1 MDIDEIKTLM
11 EAMAASDL
19 SEMQVEKDG
28 WTLRLIRSVP
38 CAAPTPMPMPMP
50 MPRAAAKEATTVAPS
65 VAKPTA
71 AKVVAVDT
79 SVRSPLSGVVHLRP
93 APDAPP
99 FVEAGQSVAS
109 GDVLCLVEAMKM
121 FNEIRAE
128 RPGTVEALLVCAG
141 EEVEAGQSLL
151 RIA

>member
-28 WTLRLIRSVP
+28 WTLRLTRSVP
-38 CAAPTPMPMPMP
+38 CAAPTPMPMP
-50 MPRAAAKEATTVAPS
+50 RAAAKEATIVAPS

-71 AKVVAVDT
+71 AKAVAVDT

-128 RPGTVEALLVCAG
+128 RAGTVEALLVCAG
-141 EEVEAGQSLL
+141 QEVEAGQSLL

>member
-28 WTLRLIRSVP
+28 WTLRLTRG
-38 CAAPTPMPMPMP
+38 APGEVVVA
-50 MPRAAAKEATTVAPS
+50 RAAKEATGAAIVAPRAAQAP
-65 VAKPTA
+65 VIRPQAADTA
-71 AKVVAVDT
+71 
-79 SVRSPLSGVVHLRP
+79 VRSPLSGVVHLRP
-93 APDAPP
+93 SPDSPP
-99 FVEAGQSVAS
+99 FVEAGRSVTS

-128 RPGTVEALLVCAG
+128 RAGTVEALLVSAG

>member
-28 WTLRLIRSVP
+28 WTLRLTRSVP
-38 CAAPTPMPMPMP
+38 CAAPTPMP
-50 MPRAAAKEATTVAPS
+50 RAAAKEATIVAPS

-71 AKVVAVDT
+71 AKPVAVDT

-128 RPGTVEALLVCAG
+128 RPGTVEALLVSAG
-141 EEVEAGQSLL
+141 QEVEAGQSLL